1 MVPMMEFLVSNDDG
15 YLASGI
21 IALASTLSYFGK
33 VIVVAP
39 EREQSGAS
47 NSLTLNRP
55 LTVHQADNLFY
66 YVNGTPTDC
75 VRLAMAGLLR
85 HKPDMVFSGINHGT
99 NMGEDTLYSGTVA
112 AAVEGFLF
120 GIPAVAISM
129 AGKSGKHLATAQTV
143 IKKLVTYLLDHPPKI
158 VQLLNINVPDIPLT
172 ELKGLKATRLGR
184 RHQIKSVTPMQ
195 SPRGHP
201 VYWVGETGEAQDA
214 GHDTDFWACEQG
226 FASIT
231 PLTVDLTAR
240 NQVLPLEHWLSEH

>member
-15 YLASGI
+15 YLAPGI

-75 VRLAMAGLLR
+75 VHLAMAGLLN
-85 HKPDMVFSGINHGT
+85 HKPDMVFSGINHGA

-120 GIPAVAISM
+120 GIPAAAISM

-143 IKKLVTYLLDHPPKI
+143 IKKLVAHLLNHPPKI
-158 VQLLNINVPDIPLT
+158 AQLLNINVPDIPLT
-172 ELKGLKATRLGR
+172 DLKGLKATRLGR
-184 RHQIKSVTPMQ
+184 RHQTKSVTPMQ

-201 VYWVGETGEAQDA
+201 VYWVGEAGEAQDA
-214 GHDTDFWACEQG
+214 GHDTDFWACEHG
-226 FASIT
+226 FASVT
-231 PLTVDLTAR
+231 PLTVDLTAI
-240 NQVLPLEHWLSEH
+240 NQVLPLEHWLSVR